1 MYILKCS
8 FSGGATA
15 VPTEIIDKHLKL
27 APAASFKVL
36 LFILRN
42 PDGAENAAQI
52 SLCTGLSENEVKDC
66 IDFWKDRNVIAENDE
81 VNEEASRK
89 AVGNL
94 KMSDSVSLQGQ
105 KNIKPATVKLPTQG
119 EVSKRFSQEPE
130 LAGINAEAQL
140 IIGTYGFQMQS
151 VIVLLYDYYGFSP
164 EIIITLLQYQK
175 DKGNVSPNAV
185 KNRGEEWAK
194 KGIDSIELVQN
205 ELRSLSVIE
214 STYKKIREYTGQT
227 QKNPTPKTAGL
238 LRQWC
243 IEWQFTDEMILLA
256 LEESGKSF
264 AEANKLLKKWMLSGY
279 TAPEQIE
286 NKKKKSIPE
295 KIEKSYDINKV
306 GRHSI
311 LERMKML
318 DDED

>member
-1 MYILKCS
+1 MYIINCS

-42 PDGAENAAQI
+42 PDGAKDAAQI
-52 SLCTGLSENEVKDC
+52 SLCTGLTENEVKDC
-66 IDFWKDRNVIAENDE
+66 LEFWEDENVITKSDE
-81 VNEEASRK
+81 TNEEASQK
-89 AVGNL
+89 AVANL
-94 KMSDSVSLQGQ
+94 KTSDSYHPHEQ
-105 KNIKPATVKLPTQG
+105 KNIRPATVKLPTQG

-130 LAGINAEAQL
+130 LSAINAEAQL
-140 IIGTYGFQMQS
+140 IIGTYGLQMQS

-214 STYKKIREYTGQT
+214 KTYNTVKEYTGHS
-227 QKNPTPKTAGL
+227 QKNPTPKMAGY
-238 LRQWC
+238 LREWC
-243 IEWQFTDEMILLA
+243 IEWQFSDEMILFA
-256 LEESGKSF
+256 LKESGKSF

-279 TAPEQIE
+279 TTPEQVE
-286 NKKKKSIPE
+286 KKKKKSIPE

-306 GRHSI
+306 GKHSI

-318 DDED
+318 DDEE